1 MPKPPVGAPRIRT
14 AALGEQAYMNTLVQP
29 APAWFPVAAN
39 AIAFNVVWLITVLGA
54 AGGLAWAG
62 PAALLIFAVAQVSS
76 AARPRY
82 DLAAMGVFATA
93 GLVID
98 SAWSLSGM
106 VSYAAAWPAAHF
118 APLWLVTLWAAFSLT
133 IGHSLA
139 WLRPR
144 RKLTRLVGL
153 LGGGFSY
160 WAGARLGAVEL
171 AMPAWLYGAA
181 VGLCWAVALPVLIR
195 ATAIAARPRLPAH
208 KR

>member
-1 MPKPPVGAPRIRT
+1 
-14 AALGEQAYMNTLVQP
+14 MNTLVQP
-29 APAWFPVAAN
+29 APAWLPAAAN
-39 AIAFNVVWLITVLGA
+39 AIGFNFVWIITVFGA

-62 PAALLIFAVAQVSS
+62 PAALLIFATIQVSM

-93 GLVID
+93 GLLID
-98 SAWSLSGM
+98 SAWSLSGA
-106 VSYAAAWPAAHF
+106 VSYAAPWPAGNF

-144 RKLTRLVGL
+144 PVLAGLFGL

-160 WAGARLGAVEL
+160 WVGARIGAVE
-171 AMPAWLYGAA
+171 AAIPAWLYGAA
-181 VGLCWAVALPVLIR
+181 VGLCWAVALPALIR
-195 ATAIAARPRLPAH
+195 LTAIVARPRLPAYQ
-208 KR
+208 R